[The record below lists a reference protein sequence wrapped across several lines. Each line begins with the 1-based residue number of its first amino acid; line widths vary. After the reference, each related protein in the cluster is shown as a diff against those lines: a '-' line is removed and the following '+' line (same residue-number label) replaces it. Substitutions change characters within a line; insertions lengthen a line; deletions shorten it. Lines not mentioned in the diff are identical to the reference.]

1 MKNLKKLCEYFA
13 VAFPI
18 VLVCGFIGLVI
29 KEVDRGTFYDLD
41 TSEALVFCLQLGM
54 TTFTALIPYSLSIA
68 TFLSF
73 WTMKGEKWTDF
84 FRALAIGLLLV
95 LPLSAMTYYYDWSMR
110 PQAMAESAW
119 KIIDRRMSYP
129 RELTD
134 KYGITKADVLNKMPE
149 TMPETKL
156 VARMDSLN
164 ASFQADTDTCGQLLS
179 ILPDTLASEA
189 YGIYRLEE
197 MGIAYYCCPL
207 KLKRA

>member
-1 MKNLKKLCEYFA
+1 
-13 VAFPI
+13 
-18 VLVCGFIGLVI
+18 
-29 KEVDRGTFYDLD
+29 
-41 TSEALVFCLQLGM
+41 
-54 TTFTALIPYSLSIA
+54 
-68 TFLSF
+68 
-73 WTMKGEKWTDF
+73 
-84 FRALAIGLLLV
+84 
-95 LPLSAMTYYYDWSMR
+95 
-110 PQAMAESAW
+110 
-119 KIIDRRMSYP
+119 MSYP

-197 MGIAYYCCPL
+197 KGIAYQYAIL
-207 KLKRA
+207 LQIKTA

>member
-134 KYGITKADVLNKMPE
+134 KYV
-149 TMPETKL
+149 
-156 VARMDSLN
+156 
-164 ASFQADTDTCGQLLS
+164 
-179 ILPDTLASEA
+179 
-189 YGIYRLEE
+189 
-197 MGIAYYCCPL
+197 
-207 KLKRA
+207 